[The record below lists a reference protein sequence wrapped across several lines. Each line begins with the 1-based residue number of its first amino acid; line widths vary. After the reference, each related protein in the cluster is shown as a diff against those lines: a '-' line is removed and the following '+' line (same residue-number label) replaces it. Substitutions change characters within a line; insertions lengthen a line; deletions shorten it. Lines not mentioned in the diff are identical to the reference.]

1 MSANPYI
8 QFLKLSQTLTQKEIG
23 QELDTTSI
31 KLLEMITVNHSKGE
45 SLTVSAAMALDFMG
59 SPATMHRKID
69 ILRKQGWIDL
79 IHHGE
84 DRRTKYLAP
93 TTKTNKYFDSLAK
106 LMSKVWSKNHI

>member
-45 SLTVSAAMALDFMG
+45 SLTVFCSYGA
-59 SPATMHRKID
+59 
-69 ILRKQGWIDL
+69 
-79 IHHGE
+79 
-84 DRRTKYLAP
+84 
-93 TTKTNKYFDSLAK
+93 
-106 LMSKVWSKNHI
+106 